1 MRQGPQIQQ
10 REAQQYL
17 GICMAVTMQSFP
29 EAVDREFPELF
40 GWLARH
46 GITPA
51 GPPFIRY
58 LVIDMENE
66 LQVELGV
73 PVAGEVEAD
82 DRIRHDVLPAG
93 RYVTLRHAG
102 PYHGLIVSNA
112 TLQDWVREQGVEL
125 DTWQTEHYLTDPLAE
140 PDPARWEV
148 DVAYLSHARRPAA
161 E

>member
-1 MRQGPQIQQ
+1 LSAQEIASTLTGHAVGP
-10 REAQQYL
+10 R
-17 GICMAVTMQSFP
+17 GRC
-29 EAVDREFPELF
+29 F

-66 LQVELGV
+66 LQVGLGV

-82 DRIRHDVLPAG
+82 DRIRYDVLPAG

-102 PYHGLIVSNA
+102 PYDGLIASNA
-112 TLQDWVREQGVEL
+112 TLPEWVREQGVEL
-125 DTWQTEHYLTDPLAE
+125 DTGQTERGSAWRGRVEHYLTDRSAE
-140 PDPARWEV
+140 PDPARREV
-148 DVAYLSHARRPAA
+148 DVAYLATGG
-161 E
+161 